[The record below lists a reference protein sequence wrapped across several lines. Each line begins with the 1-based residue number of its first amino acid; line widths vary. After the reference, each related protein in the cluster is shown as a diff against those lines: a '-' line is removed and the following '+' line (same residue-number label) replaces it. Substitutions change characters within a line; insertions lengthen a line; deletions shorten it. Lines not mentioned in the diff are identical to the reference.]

1 MSKLIDYLYAL
12 LEKNQCQ
19 AKIVSTKNLSLLI
32 DEIQEFHVTGF
43 IEENFFKERLSW
55 VKKSLLKNLQN
66 AKSTVVVAVP
76 RPQTKAIFNHKGVKK
91 ELIIPPTYS
100 GYEQIREK
108 VEKLIENIL
117 QKYNYS
123 TKRAIFPLKTLAVR
137 SGLAEYGKN
146 NICYVPKMGSFLQL
160 VAVYTNLPNNEPLQK
175 PKMMKLCNKCNLC
188 QKACPT
194 DAISEKRFLL
204 QAEKCLTYHNEK
216 KGIIPFPDWIEKKWH
231 NCVVGC
237 MYCQKVCPV
246 NKNFNHWIGNEEHFS
261 EKETITL
268 LNEPT
273 INDLSPNTQE
283 KLTRLNLADYLDSL
297 SRNLSVFFNQ

>member
-1 MSKLIDYLYAL
+1 MSKLIDYLYAR
-12 LEKNQCQ
+12 LEKNQYQ

-32 DEIQEFHVTGF
+32 DEIQEFHMTGR

-55 VKKSLLKNLQN
+55 AKKSLLKNLQN
-66 AKSTVVVAVP
+66 VKSTVVVAVP

-117 QKYNYS
+117 QKQNSS
-123 TKRAIFPLKTLAVR
+123 T
-137 SGLAEYGKN
+137 
-146 NICYVPKMGSFLQL
+146 
-160 VAVYTNLPNNEPLQK
+160 TNLPSNEPLQK
-175 PKMMKLCNKCNLC
+175 PKMMDLCNKCNLC

-246 NKNFNHWIGNEEHFS
+246 NKNFHHWIGNEEHFS

-273 INDLSPNTQE
+273 INDLSPNTIE
-283 KLTRLNLADYLDSL
+283 KLTRLNLADYLGSL
-297 SRNLSVFFNQ
+297 SRNLGVFFNQ